1 MKAGGMVD
9 PQLPKLRERR
19 QFLSVDIYQGRA
31 RMQANSPT
39 AIEYALVEDWQQEY
53 NEIDLVIGTVDRL
66 AEFGVSLPETV
77 RMCVP
82 QSRPVNWFSSW
93 QLLLIAA
100 ATILFV
106 VLVGMEIWQWMH

>member
-1 MKAGGMVD
+1 MVD

-39 AIEYALVEDWQQEY
+39 ATEYALVDDWQAEY
-53 NEIDLVIGTVDRL
+53 NELELVIGTVDRL
-66 AEFGVSLPETV
+66 SDYGMTLPDTV
-77 RMCVP
+77 RLCMQRNRVD
-82 QSRPVNWFSSW
+82 WFFTW

-100 ATILFV
+100 AMLLFLA
-106 VLVGMEIWQWMH
+106 LVGLEVWQWIQ

>member
-1 MKAGGMVD
+1 MVD
-9 PQLPKLRERR
+9 LKLPKLRERR

-39 AIEYALVEDWQQEY
+39 PTEYALVDDWQEEY
-53 NEIDLVIGTVDRL
+53 NELELVIGTVDRL
-66 AEFGVSLPETV
+66 SDYGMTLPDTV
-77 RMCVP
+77 RLCM
-82 QSRPVNWFSSW
+82 QRNRTEWFSTW

-100 ATILFV
+100 ATFLFV

>member
-1 MKAGGMVD
+1 MGAGGMVD

-39 AIEYALVEDWQQEY
+39 QTEYDLVGDWQAEY
-53 NEIDLVIGTVDRL
+53 NELDLVIGTVDRL
-66 AEFGVSLPETV
+66 AEFGVTLPAAV
-77 RMCVP
+77 RVCA
-82 QSRPVNWFSSW
+82 QRSRVDWFSTW

-100 ATILFV
+100 ATFLFV
-106 VLVGMEIWQWMH
+106 VLVGMEIWQWIH